1 VKRILT
7 LLLAMAS
14 LAVAAAAPAAAS
26 SEPLRLSFDKSSVAP
41 GVWQGTVD
49 GDISGDLTTALTDL
63 RVAGP
68 IWHVRFDW
76 IVSAGDS
83 SFVADLSGILNTET
97 GAVVMDGIVV
107 EGYLLGAQVH
117 EEGQLVDPG
126 TLRFQGSIQLM
137 PATAG

>member
-1 VKRILT
+1 MKKVVL
-7 LLLAMAS
+7 LLLATTA
-14 LAVAAAAPAAAS
+14 LVVAAAAPAATAGG
-26 SEPLRLSFDKSSVAP
+26 PVRLSFDKSAVAP
-41 GVWQGTVD
+41 GIWQGTVD
-49 GDISGDLTTALTDL
+49 GDISGDLTTVLTDL
-63 RVAGP
+63 RITGP

-97 GAVVMDGIVV
+97 GVVVMDGTVV
-107 EGYLLGAQVH
+107 DGFLVGAQVH
-117 EEGQLVDPG
+117 EDGQLVDPD